1 MLKLFNIILCCII
14 SIIVDGSILCVACCA
29 DGLIKLFTLNV
40 EPSSEQT
47 CCISSTL
54 STSFHPTGG
63 TGGLRRRKRERERER
78 EEGREEGEAQ
88 DVWGGRKRRLLLLLF
103 LFRFND

>member
-1 MLKLFNIILCCII
+1 MLQLLTFVVSF

-63 TGGLRRRKRERERER
+63 TGGFGEGKGEGERGRRR
-78 EEGREEGEAQ
+78 GREE
-88 DVWGGRKRRLLLLLF
+88 
-103 LFRFND
+103 

>member
-1 MLKLFNIILCCII
+1 M
-14 SIIVDGSILCVACCA
+14 ACCA

-63 TGGLRRRKRERERER
+63 TGGMGR
-78 EEGREEGEAQ
+78 GREEG
-88 DVWGGRKRRLLLLLF
+88 GGREGGRVEGERERRGRHWRFGEGERVEGERERRGRRFEEGEREELMLSLL